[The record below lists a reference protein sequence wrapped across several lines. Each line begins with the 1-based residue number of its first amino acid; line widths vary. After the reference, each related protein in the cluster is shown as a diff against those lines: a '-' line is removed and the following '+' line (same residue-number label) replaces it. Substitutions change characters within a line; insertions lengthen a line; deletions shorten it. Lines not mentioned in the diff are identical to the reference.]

1 MRIGCRAF
9 SSVSATSRA
18 TREAGFTLIEVL
30 AILLVLTLGLGS
42 VVALVAV
49 GRRQA
54 GLAQMRLTGTQTAMT
69 VLNDRAP
76 LGRTAD
82 AADADG
88 DGWTGTGSFSWTGA
102 YTLESS
108 GTINGFWVKR
118 TETSTANDILAVKRR
133 LAWVTVEV
141 FWGTEGIY
149 VTAVQ
154 EQMLREGTP

>member
-1 MRIGCRAF
+1 VETA
-9 SSVSATSRA
+9 V
-18 TREAGFTLIEVL
+18 TRGFTLIEVL
-30 AILLVLTLGLGS
+30 AILLVLALGLGS
-42 VVALVAV
+42 VVALVSV

-54 GLAQMRLTGTQTAMT
+54 GQAQMRLSGTHTAMT

-82 AADADG
+82 AADGDG
-88 DGWTGTGSFSWTGA
+88 DGWMGAGSFSWTGA

-118 TETSTANDILAVKRR
+118 TETSAASDILTVKRR

-141 FWGTEGIY
+141 FWGTGGGY
-149 VTAVQ
+149 VTEVQ
-154 EQMLREGTP
+154 EQILREGTP